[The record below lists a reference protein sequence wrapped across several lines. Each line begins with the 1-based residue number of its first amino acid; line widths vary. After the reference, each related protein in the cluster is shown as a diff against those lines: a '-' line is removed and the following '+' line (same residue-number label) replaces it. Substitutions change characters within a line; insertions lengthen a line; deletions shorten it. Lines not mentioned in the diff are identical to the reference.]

1 MSEVTQT
8 PVLDLLASM
17 TADSIEASSLDAE
30 TLMLVRIAALAA
42 VDAPPISYA
51 LNLEA
56 ASDLDIDPDQVRGVL
71 AAIAPIVGTARI
83 ASATGNIVQ
92 ALAVAIE
99 VAEVEE
105 GRENC
110 NSRAWPVLLRDG
122 LRTQALA
129 ARRTHEERKAVM
141 RRRRSPIAT
150 AAVVGGVAHHAAK
163 SGAEAAAAEG
173 QQQEQAPPAPVPASA
188 EGGMSSDQMEQL
200 KQLAQLHEQ
209 GILTDEEFAAQKAKV
224 LGG

>member
-30 TLMLVRIAALAA
+30 TLMLVRIAALVA

-51 LNLEA
+51 LNLQA

-83 ASATGNIVQ
+83 ASATGNIVE

-99 VAEVEE
+99 VAEIEE
-105 GRENC
+105 GREN
-110 NSRAWPVLLRDG
+110 
-122 LRTQALA
+122 
-129 ARRTHEERKAVM
+129 
-141 RRRRSPIAT
+141 
-150 AAVVGGVAHHAAK
+150 
-163 SGAEAAAAEG
+163 
-173 QQQEQAPPAPVPASA
+173 
-188 EGGMSSDQMEQL
+188 
-200 KQLAQLHEQ
+200 
-209 GILTDEEFAAQKAKV
+209 
-224 LGG
+224 